1 MKQEMKKTYSGIKFR
16 PEEFRDYLIN
26 EVGFCESQHLGQSEG
41 HAKNFNRDIF
51 LFRK

>member
-1 MKQEMKKTYSGIKFR
+1 MKKTYDGIKFR
-16 PEEFRDYLIN
+16 PEEFQDYLVK
-26 EVGFCESQHLGQSEG
+26 EVGFRESQHLGQSVG